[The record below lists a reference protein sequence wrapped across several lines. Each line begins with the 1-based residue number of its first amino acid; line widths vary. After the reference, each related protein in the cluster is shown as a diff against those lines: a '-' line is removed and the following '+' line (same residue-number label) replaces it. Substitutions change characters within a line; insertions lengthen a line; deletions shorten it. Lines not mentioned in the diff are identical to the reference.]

1 MQVASSLLVCDCV
14 HKLSNATNPLQCHR
28 MAQAQLTQIQ
38 CKVLLNGAQIKK
50 EMEDTCTLVCN
61 HCGMQETIDV
71 KSRRNESPFT
81 CETCEMTEENLVT
94 QIKWTSYESTTT
106 TQTSSSYYIHY
117 SYPETVVTS
126 KIAVNHDC
134 VF

>member
-1 MQVASSLLVCDCV
+1 MLVCDCV
-14 HKLSNATNPLQCHR
+14 HKLSNATNPIQCHR
-28 MAQAQLTQIQ
+28 MVQAQLTQIQ
-38 CKVLLNGAQIKK
+38 CKFLLNEDQIKK

-71 KSRRNESPFT
+71 RSRRNESPFT

-106 TQTSSSYYIHY
+106 TQTSLIGSSHY
-117 SYPETVVTS
+117 
-126 KIAVNHDC
+126 HG
-134 VF
+134 